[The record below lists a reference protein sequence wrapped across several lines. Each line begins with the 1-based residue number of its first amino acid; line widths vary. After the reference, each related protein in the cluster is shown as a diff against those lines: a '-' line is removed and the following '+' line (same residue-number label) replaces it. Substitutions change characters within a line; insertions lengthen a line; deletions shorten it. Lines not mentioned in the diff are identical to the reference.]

1 MGDYLCSSTNQNE
14 ALGSEHIGSFRVK
27 IEYAPCSQVGIIA
40 QQIYN
45 PEDKYWTFR
54 KWNPKMRDV
63 AYGVDNTAND
73 VPDDLSK
80 VSCLRKV
87 FCIFVSA
94 QVTS

>member
-1 MGDYLCSSTNQNE
+1 MCSC
-14 ALGSEHIGSFRVK
+14 G
-27 IEYAPCSQVGIIA
+27 QVGIIA